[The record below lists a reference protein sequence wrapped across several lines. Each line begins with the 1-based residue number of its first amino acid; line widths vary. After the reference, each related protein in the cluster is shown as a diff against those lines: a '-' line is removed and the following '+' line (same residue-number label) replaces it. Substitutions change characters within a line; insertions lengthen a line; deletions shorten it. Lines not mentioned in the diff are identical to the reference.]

1 MGLWALATVVA
12 VGLLVLVVVTLLAD
26 TAADLAESD
35 TPSWDAPAVVAN
47 PQALRALRPRLV
59 WRGYDPVTVDA
70 ALAVAADRIAE
81 LERHQPPDA
90 PPNEH
95 DGAPEGDAE
104 PDGA

>member
-1 MGLWALATVVA
+1 MGLWALATLVA

-35 TPSWDAPAVVAN
+35 TPSWGAPAVAAD
-47 PQALRALRPRLV
+47 PLELRALRPRLV

-81 LERHQPPDA
+81 LERHLPPDA
-90 PPNEH
+90 QLAEH
-95 DGAPEGDAE
+95 DDA
-104 PDGA
+104 